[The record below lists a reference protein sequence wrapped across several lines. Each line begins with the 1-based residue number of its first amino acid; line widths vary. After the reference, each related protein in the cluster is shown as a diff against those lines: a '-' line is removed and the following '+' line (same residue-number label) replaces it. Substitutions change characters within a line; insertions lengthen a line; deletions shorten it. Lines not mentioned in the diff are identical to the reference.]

1 MPRVSKVKTV
11 SSSELAVNIA
21 KFALDKKAE
30 NVVSLNV
37 KNLTNITDEFV
48 ICSSDTNIQV
58 KAIADSIRKNTDY
71 KPVRIEGYEHL
82 NWVLLDYIDVIVHV
96 FKTSERNYYNIEKLW
111 GDAPIREFID
121 EDQINN
127 NRSSKKLHFIIRIS

>member
-11 SSSELAVNIA
+11 SSSKLAVNIA

-111 GDAPIREFID
+111 GDAPLREFVD
-121 EDQINN
+121 VY
-127 NRSSKKLHFIIRIS
+127 

>member
-58 KAIADSIRKNTDY
+58 KSIADSIKKNTDY

-96 FKTSERNYYNIEKLW
+96 FKTSERNYYNIKNSHGEDVIVVQIAGLI
-111 GDAPIREFID
+111 ARRIVTETSVD
-121 EDQINN
+121 EELKQG
-127 NRSSKKLHFIIRIS
+127 

>member
-1 MPRVSKVKTV
+1 MANVSKAKVV
-11 SSSELAVNIA
+11 SSSNLAARIA
-21 KFALDKKAE
+21 QFALDKKAE

-37 KNLTNITDEFV
+37 KNITNITDEFV

-58 KAIADSIRKNTDY
+58 KAIADSIRKNTDH

-111 GDAPIREFID
+111 GDASIREFSD
-121 EDQINN
+121 ED
-127 NRSSKKLHFIIRIS
+127 

>member
-11 SSSELAVNIA
+11 SSSKLAVNIA

-127 NRSSKKLHFIIRIS
+127 N

>member
-11 SSSELAVNIA
+11 SSSELALNIA

-111 GDAPIREFID
+111 GDAPIKEFID
-121 EDQINN
+121 EN
-127 NRSSKKLHFIIRIS
+127 

>member
-1 MPRVSKVKTV
+1 LPRVSKVKTV

-71 KPVRIEGYEHL
+71 KPVRIEGYENL

-121 EDQINN
+121 ED
-127 NRSSKKLHFIIRIS
+127 

>member
-11 SSSELAVNIA
+11 SSSKLAENIA
-21 KFALDKKAE
+21 QFALDKKAE

-37 KNLTNITDEFV
+37 KKLTNITDEIV

-58 KAIADSIRKNTDY
+58 KAIADSIRKNTDH

-111 GDAPIREFID
+111 GDASIREFSD
-121 EDQINN
+121 ED
-127 NRSSKKLHFIIRIS
+127 

>member
-11 SSSELAVNIA
+11 SSSKLAVNIA

-111 GDAPIREFID
+111 GDAAIREFID
-121 EDQINN
+121 ED
-127 NRSSKKLHFIIRIS
+127 

>member
-11 SSSELAVNIA
+11 SSSKLAVNIA

-121 EDQINN
+121 EDQVNN
-127 NRSSKKLHFIIRIS
+127 N

>member
-11 SSSELAVNIA
+11 SSSKLAVNIA

-111 GDAPIREFID
+111 GDAPLREFVD
-121 EDQINN
+121 EY
-127 NRSSKKLHFIIRIS
+127 

>member
-11 SSSELAVNIA
+11 SSRKLAENIA
-21 KFALDKKAE
+21 QFALDKKAE

-37 KNLTNITDEFV
+37 KKLTNITDEFV

-58 KAIADSIRKNTDY
+58 KAIADSIRKNTDH
-71 KPVRIEGYEHL
+71 KPIRIEGYEHL

-111 GDAPIREFID
+111 GDASIREFSD
-121 EDQINN
+121 ED
-127 NRSSKKLHFIIRIS
+127 

>member
-11 SSSELAVNIA
+11 SSSKLAESIA
-21 KFALDKKAE
+21 QFALDKKAE

-37 KNLTNITDEFV
+37 KKLTNITDEFV

-58 KAIADSIRKNTDY
+58 KAIADSIRKNTDH

-111 GDAPIREFID
+111 GDASIREFSD
-121 EDQINN
+121 ED
-127 NRSSKKLHFIIRIS
+127 